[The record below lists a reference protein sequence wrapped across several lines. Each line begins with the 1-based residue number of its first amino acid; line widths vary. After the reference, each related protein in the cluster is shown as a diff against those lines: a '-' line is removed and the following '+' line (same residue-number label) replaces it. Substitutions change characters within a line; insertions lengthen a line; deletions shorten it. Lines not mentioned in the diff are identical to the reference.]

1 MARKKIEMNDSAVPA
16 RLRLIQQDARAWSK
30 FSGMKYTRALRL
42 MEHPLAQGILGERI
56 CARDVIRALGEHP
69 VLSEPVWEESID
81 GELVDTG
88 ERVTHLGPNGL
99 YSSEAH
105 PFSVAHE
112 EDYLRLVLTAEV
124 LRTFDRT
131 EKSNEHPSSY
141 NLKHTAEEFLG
152 EHLGQFFSVA
162 NGCAIWAA
170 AALGISI
177 SESSPGEWGPN
188 ANLGLD
194 PEQVR
199 YAWAMRRSSGS
210 AREKIHAH
218 HHRPPGYLFLKQALK
233 EYRDTGA
240 TPGRWNGV
248 DEQAEPKTSPFH
260 EWLVAQELPGERGT
274 PGTREALAG
283 DYAEGVR
290 IGNHGVVRQ
299 PEQLV
304 TLMRD
309 LNADQMFVD
318 AARDAV
324 LEWAMTSPLSMG
336 IRTEL
341 IDGNRRGHPGWG
353 AGGGTIEHY
362 EFRCPCGAGTI
373 DEEHENIP
381 GFREHS
387 KHIACATCSKT
398 WEFVPG
404 LAERQWRIR
413 PIASPAAA

>member
-1 MARKKIEMNDSAVPA
+1 MNDSAVPA
-16 RLRLIQQDARAWSK
+16 RLRAIQQDARVWSG

-56 CARDVIRALGEHP
+56 CARDLIRALAEHP
-69 VLSEPVWEESID
+69 ALTEPGWEESTD

-88 ERVTHLGPNGL
+88 ERVAHLGRNGL
-99 YSSEAH
+99 YSSEEH

-112 EDYLRLVLTAEV
+112 DDYLRLVLTAEV
-124 LRTFDRT
+124 LRMFDRA
-131 EKSNEHPSSY
+131 EEPNEDTYSY
-141 NLKHTAEEFLG
+141 NLKNTVEQFLG
-152 EHLGQFFSVA
+152 EHLGQFSYIA
-162 NGCAIWAA
+162 NGDAIWAA
-170 AALGISI
+170 AALSI
-177 SESSPGEWGPN
+177 PIEESSPGEWGRN
-188 ANLGLD
+188 ADLGLD
-194 PEQVR
+194 SEQVH

-210 AREKIHAH
+210 ARDRIRAH
-218 HHRPPGYLFLKQALK
+218 HHRPPGYLFLKQALQ

-240 TPGRWNGV
+240 APGRWNGV
-248 DEQAEPKTSPFH
+248 DEHAEPKTSPFH
-260 EWLVAQELPGERGT
+260 EWLVAQALPGERGV

-283 DYAEGVR
+283 DYAAGIR
-290 IGNHGVVRQ
+290 DGDHGVVLQ

-309 LNADQMFVD
+309 LSADQMFLD
-318 AARDAV
+318 AAREAV
-324 LEWAMTSPLSMG
+324 VDWAMTSPLSTG

-353 AGGGTIEHY
+353 AGGGTTEHY

-387 KHIACATCSKT
+387 KRIACATCRKT
-398 WEFVPG
+398 WEFVPD